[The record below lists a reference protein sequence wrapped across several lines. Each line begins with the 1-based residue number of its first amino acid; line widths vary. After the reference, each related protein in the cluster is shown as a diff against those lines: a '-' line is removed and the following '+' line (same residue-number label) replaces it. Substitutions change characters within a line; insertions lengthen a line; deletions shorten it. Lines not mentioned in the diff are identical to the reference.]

1 MIMTY
6 EEILCDANNLY
17 AAYKASIKGSKWKES
32 TQRFM
37 FNYLRYIFEI
47 QDDLTNRTLKNGP
60 VDEFELRE
68 RGKIRPI
75 TSISVKDRIIRHVLC
90 DELLTPRIRK
100 KIIYDNCASLKGR
113 GISMQR
119 KRFEVHLRKYYKLH
133 GNDGYILFGDFTK
146 FYDNIVHESAKQ
158 ELLKLFDGDE
168 FIEWLLTVIFD
179 GFKVDVSYMTDE
191 EYESCMNDVFNKLD
205 YRAIPKKKLTGEKF
219 MAKSVNM
226 GDQLSQDIGIYY
238 PHVIDNYVKYVR
250 SMKFYGRYSDD
261 WYIMSPSKEELLD
274 LLENIK
280 RIAGNLG
287 IHLNM
292 KKTRIVKIS
301 GTYKFLQV
309 KYTLTKSGKIIKR
322 MNPDRIYTMRR
333 KLKKLAVKVENGE
346 IPYENVEGMFKGWMG
361 DFYKLMSRT
370 QRTDLLKLYEDL
382 FDKEIVIVKKKMI
395 IKDRSAQEPLQEVG

>member
-1 MIMTY
+1 MTY

-292 KKTRIVKIS
+292 KKTGIVKIS